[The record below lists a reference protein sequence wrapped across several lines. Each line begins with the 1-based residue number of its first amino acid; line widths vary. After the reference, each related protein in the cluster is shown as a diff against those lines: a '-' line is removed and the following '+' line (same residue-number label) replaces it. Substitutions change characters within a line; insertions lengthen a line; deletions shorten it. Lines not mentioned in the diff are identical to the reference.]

1 MNNFRVQDLH
11 GIHAILYALFDS
23 DEKLDRNAMRR
34 QVELCL
40 ASGVHGMAAL
50 GLATEV
56 SKLSEHERLAVME
69 WIVEDTAGRVP
80 VALTIFGSSVEEQ
93 VRQARH
99 AANVGADWLILQ
111 PPMVGQFAARE
122 YMQFFGRV
130 ADQTDLPVA
139 IQNAP
144 ALMGR
149 GLSATDIRDLVQQH
163 PNIQLV
169 KGEGPVID
177 IAALIEVT
185 DGRLP
190 VFNGRAGLELPD
202 NLRAGC
208 RGLILAPDC
217 IDYAVRVYEFFC
229 DGWEQHA
236 EDDYR
241 RMLPAVVFTMQ
252 GIENLLCYGKRLFGE
267 RSGIPIYDRAPALR
281 PNGAG
286 LAMTKRYA
294 DDLGAFE
301 Q

>member
-1 MNNFRVQDLH
+1 VKNFQMQDLH
-11 GIHAILYALFDS
+11 GIHAILYALFDK
-23 DEKLDRNAMRR
+23 DEKLDRDAMRR

-40 ASGVHGMAAL
+40 ACGVHGMAAL

-56 SKLSEHERLAVME
+56 SKLSEQERMAVME
-69 WIVEDTAGRVP
+69 WTVEDTARRVP
-80 VALTIFGSSVEEQ
+80 VALTIFGSSVAEQ

-99 AANVGADWLILQ
+99 AANIGADWLILQ

-130 ADQTDLPVA
+130 ADQCDLPVA

-163 PNIQLV
+163 PNIRLV
-169 KGEGPVID
+169 KGEGPVVD
-177 IAALIEVT
+177 IATLIDVT
-185 DGRLP
+185 GGRLP

-208 RGLILAPDC
+208 HGLILAPDC
-217 IDYAVRVYEFFC
+217 IDYAVRVYEFFR
-229 DGWEQHA
+229 DGWEEHA
-236 EDDYR
+236 ENDYR
-241 RMLPAVVFTMQ
+241 LMLPAVVFTMQ
-252 GIENLLCYGKRLFGE
+252 GIETLLCYGKRLFGE
-267 RSGIPIYDRAPALR
+267 RAGIPIYDRAPARR
-281 PNGAG
+281 PSSTG

-294 DDLGAFE
+294 DDLGAFAL
-301 Q
+301 